1 VSYVEFK
8 GFVFL
13 KIICFGNYFQ
23 CRSFSRFI
31 HSHKNC
37 DVVLNFKFLRFFKPE
52 AVICIY
58 EIDKSLINQIES
70 ELGKDTLEST
80 EFTVT
85 TKYNNNNSWSIV
97 KINRRKFIGNITSK
111 LGISSVF
118 YSDV

>member
-1 VSYVEFK
+1 MDKS
-8 GFVFL
+8 G
-13 KIICFGNYFQ
+13 IT
-23 CRSFSRFI
+23 
-31 HSHKNC
+31 
-37 DVVLNFKFLRFFKPE
+37 PE

-111 LGISSVF
+111 LGISSNALNDKLEKIETKEELDELINVCKF
-118 YSDV
+118 K